1 MSDSRR
7 IGRCECCNRPVND
20 TDEWTRDE
28 AGLLYCPWCN
38 PDPDLTPLAEAL
50 DVR

>member
-28 AGLLYCPWCN
+28 AGNIYCPWCA
-38 PDPDLTPLAEAL
+38 PRPEPTPSEAA
-50 DVR
+50 DDH